1 MGTPCSLD
9 LWQCMLM
16 CLFRLNLVVKLL
28 PQLSQLWMALVPLV
42 SLFLLTLDCAC
53 RMITGDRDT
62 GAAAAEL
69 TTEHANIFCES
80 RYF

>member
-28 PQLSQLWMALVPLV
+28 PQLRSKKYLVGTFNKTEGTFKFREVALWQLY
-42 SLFLLTLDCAC
+42 C
-53 RMITGDRDT
+53 
-62 GAAAAEL
+62 
-69 TTEHANIFCES
+69 
-80 RYF
+80 